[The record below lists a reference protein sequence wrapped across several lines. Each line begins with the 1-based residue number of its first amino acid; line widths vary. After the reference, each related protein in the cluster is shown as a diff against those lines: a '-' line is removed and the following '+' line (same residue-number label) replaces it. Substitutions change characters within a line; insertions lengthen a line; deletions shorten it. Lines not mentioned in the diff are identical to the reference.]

1 MLKNIELKMNDIK
14 YICKKHELNMD
25 HFWLEVNRQFN
36 LKQAKNAGNRE
47 KRNGTPIGL
56 MFEIAVALPLFC
68 SNSVYSFFN
77 SQYTKMIACGAIPFY
92 RFFQDS
98 LFDWRKV
105 VYQFNG
111 QLKHTDN
118 IQECETKYPT
128 ALIIDDTV
136 IQKAR

>member
-1 MLKNIELKMNDIK
+1 MNDIK

-77 SQYTKMIACGAIPFY
+77 SQYTKMIACGAIPFLS
-92 RFFQDS
+92 FFS
-98 LFDWRKV
+98 GFS
-105 VYQFNG
+105 F
-111 QLKHTDN
+111 
-118 IQECETKYPT
+118 
-128 ALIIDDTV
+128 
-136 IQKAR
+136 